1 MIKDAKAITDMV
13 IHRKSSVSVGA
24 PWNVSSKD
32 KPEAVTRGIVIIW
45 TQFGLRYPGW
55 KNIYWWSF

>member
-1 MIKDAKAITDMV
+1 MV